1 MHFFTCISSGAE
13 LGFSDRGC
21 KLLVNCISANEKPPF
36 SWFQVKSFQKT
47 AGANAP
53 AALTLIAPLG
63 GEFIHNFWRI
73 SKDFIEYTEPN
84 KEIPLCDFMK

>member
-1 MHFFTCISSGAE
+1 MMFIPESNRNFTPISNFEETMPLPGAE

-21 KLLVNCISANEKPPF
+21 KFLVNCISTNVKPPF

-53 AALTLIAPLG
+53 ALTPPL
-63 GEFIHNFWRI
+63 N
-73 SKDFIEYTEPN
+73 N
-84 KEIPLCDFMK
+84 KID

>member
-1 MHFFTCISSGAE
+1 MQDANTAGAE

-21 KLLVNCISANEKPPF
+21 KLLMNCISTNVKPPF

-53 AALTLIAPLG
+53 TAPTLTPPLQYRG
-63 GEFIHNFWRI
+63 LCGTIHVNLGPPRI
-73 SKDFIEYTEPN
+73 RFQK
-84 KEIPLCDFMK
+84 LC